1 LVEVRIEEMFG
12 SDRSRPKDYERAV
25 VVDAKVKENR
35 EDHSSEWKE
44 RSAQKRFD
52 RADIVRDTNFSD
64 YPTNRELRPI
74 AFVDYLAGVQ

>member
-1 LVEVRIEEMFG
+1 
-12 SDRSRPKDYERAV
+12 V

-52 RADIVRDTNFSD
+52 RADIVRDTNMSALLQVQLVFRRETAENFPRSD
-64 YPTNRELRPI
+64 QIELET
-74 AFVDYLAGVQ
+74 

>member
-1 LVEVRIEEMFG
+1 MFG

-52 RADIVRDTNFSD
+52 RADIVRDTNLSENPVNQDLYFGAQA
-64 YPTNRELRPI
+64 LK
-74 AFVDYLAGVQ
+74 